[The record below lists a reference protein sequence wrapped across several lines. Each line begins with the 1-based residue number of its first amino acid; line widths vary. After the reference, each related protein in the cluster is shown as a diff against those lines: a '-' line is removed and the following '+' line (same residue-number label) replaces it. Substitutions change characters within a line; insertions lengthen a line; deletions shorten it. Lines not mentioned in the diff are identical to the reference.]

1 MPQAQLWLL
10 PAQKSKKGE
19 LWAVIFERPTWG
31 KTPFH
36 ILTCTNKLLRVILSS
51 DDDDEAA
58 IRAEVETLTKELN
71 TPRNADE
78 LLAAYAGKEEVLVS
92 HLRKMKEGQAVE
104 ELEPEKAD
112 EPPPAPACS
121 EEALAQSKVAS
132 ELADVESLL
141 SSDIQEETK
150 RQSGTAVK
158 DEIESLVKDTNPGRS
173 SDEMLKAYEGREE
186 DLLKN
191 LQKLKAS
198 QQDN

>member
-1 MPQAQLWLL
+1 M
-10 PAQKSKKGE
+10 
-19 LWAVIFERPTWG
+19 
-31 KTPFH
+31 
-36 ILTCTNKLLRVILSS
+36 ILSS
-51 DDDDEAA
+51 DDDEAA

-112 EPPPAPACS
+112 EPPPPACS

-158 DEIESLVKDTNPGRS
+158 DEIKSLVKDTNPGRS

>member
-1 MPQAQLWLL
+1 M
-10 PAQKSKKGE
+10 
-19 LWAVIFERPTWG
+19 
-31 KTPFH
+31 
-36 ILTCTNKLLRVILSS
+36 ILSS
-51 DDDDEAA
+51 DDDEAA

-112 EPPPAPACS
+112 EPPPPAPACS

-198 QQDN
+198 QQEN